1 MMPSSLRLIMPIT
14 VLCVSI
20 LAGCQKSADYSS
32 TVAKSDDEEKAIAD
46 CSAMLPLKSGFSW
59 TFETKVD
66 QRTFTDVAS
75 VRGPI
80 RVGGGDAILVETK
93 RNGQLVLREAYHFAN
108 KKLEL
113 RAFSTSAKQWV
124 VLDPPLTLLKDGAVL
139 GDEYKWTGQL
149 RIDGKS
155 IDAHG
160 LSRPS
165 IREAVQTQ
173 SAGRFS
179 GVRIDS
185 GISAPLPNGDNIKYQ
200 TTRWLAT
207 GIGFIRREYLDQSA
221 RRQSNLVS
229 FKMK

>member
-1 MMPSSLRLIMPIT
+1 
-14 VLCVSI
+14 V
-20 LAGCQKSADYSS
+20 
-32 TVAKSDDEEKAIAD
+32 
-46 CSAMLPLKSGFSW
+46 
-59 TFETKVD
+59 
-66 QRTFTDVAS
+66 
-75 VRGPI
+75 VRGPTL
-80 RVGGGDAILVETK
+80 VGGETAVLVETK
-93 RNGQLVLREAYHFAN
+93 RNGQLVLREAYRVT
-108 KKLEL
+108 KGMLML
-113 RAFSTSAKQWV
+113 TAFSTSAKQWV
-124 VLDPPLTLLKDGAVL
+124 VLDPPLPLVKDGSRL
-139 GDEYKWTGQL
+139 GDEYLWNGKL

-185 GISAPLPNGDNIKYQ
+185 GLAAPLQNGDQIKYQ

-207 GIGFIRREYLDQSA
+207 GIGFIRREYLDRTA
-221 RRQSNLVS
+221 RRQSNLIN

>member
-1 MMPSSLRLIMPIT
+1 MTRKLRIALPSVLLIGMC
-14 VLCVSI
+14 LS
-20 LAGCQKSADYSS
+20 GCQKSADYTS
-32 TVAKSDDEEKAIAD
+32 TVKVATDDEKPIAD
-46 CSAMLPLKSGFSW
+46 CASLLPLKSGFSW

-66 QRTFTDVAS
+66 QQTFTDVAF
-75 VRGPI
+75 VRGQT
-80 RVGGGDAILVETK
+80 RVGGQDAILVETK
-93 RNGQLVLREAYHFAN
+93 RNGQLVLREAYRVA
-108 KKLEL
+108 KGMLTL
-113 RAFSTSAKQWV
+113 TAFSTSAKQWV
-124 VLDPPLTLLKDGAVL
+124 VLDPPLPLIKDGARL
-139 GDEYKWTGQL
+139 GDEYLWNGKL

-185 GISAPLPNGDNIKYQ
+185 GIAAPLPNGDQIKYQ

-207 GIGFIRREYLDQSA
+207 GIGFIRREYLDRTA
-221 RRQSNLVS
+221 RRQSNLVN
-229 FKMK
+229 FKIK